1 MQNRKESHLQTAVE
15 RLLRIYEKRGQ
26 ALYIKNNSGAI
37 KTEKRFVR
45 FGKVGSSDFLL
56 FMPDKTYFLECKSSK
71 GRQTDRQADF
81 QRRVERLGQHYQYLI
96 IREVR
101 QVYDILEAKDG
112 SV

>member
-71 GRQTDRQADF
+71 GRQPDRQADF